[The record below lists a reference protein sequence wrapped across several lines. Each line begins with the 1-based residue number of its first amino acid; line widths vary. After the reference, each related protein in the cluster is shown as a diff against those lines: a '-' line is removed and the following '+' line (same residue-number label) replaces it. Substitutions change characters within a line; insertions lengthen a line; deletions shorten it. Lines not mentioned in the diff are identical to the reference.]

1 VEERLEETCRV
12 DSPVLAQMLERSLG
26 DGGKRIR
33 PALVLLAGRFY
44 NRRAE
49 RLLPM
54 AAAVEVLHTATL
66 VHDDAIDNS
75 PVRHG
80 RPTIN
85 REWGDDR
92 AILLGDYLLARAE
105 ALVAETEN
113 PAVIKMFAASV
124 MALCGGELNQ
134 SFVAFDLEQTWESYI
149 DRIAAKTASLIMLA
163 TQSGVVLGGAPEEA
177 LVALKNYGYNLG
189 VAFQIVDDILDFTG
203 TEEEMGKP
211 VGSDL
216 AEGTL
221 TLPAML
227 LLERSPGDDNPVR
240 RLFRHQGDVGENIK
254 SVIEQVGGSSII
266 EDCYKLAADYI
277 AGAKSS
283 LEMLPDSASRR
294 SLTTLA
300 DYVMARKK

>member
-1 VEERLEETCRV
+1 MEERLKETCRV

-26 DGGKRIR
+26 GGGKRIR
-33 PALVLLAGRFY
+33 PVLVLLAGGLY
-44 NRRAE
+44 NSQAE
-49 RLLPM
+49 CLLPM

-85 REWGDDR
+85 QEWGDDR
-92 AILLGDYLLARAE
+92 AILLGDYLLAQAE
-105 ALVAETEN
+105 ALVAEAEN
-113 PAVIKMFAASV
+113 LAVIKLFAASI
-124 MALCGGELNQ
+124 MTLCSGELNQ
-134 SFVAFDLEQTWESYI
+134 SFAAFDLEQTGESYI
-149 DRIAAKTASLIMLA
+149 DRIAAKTASLIVLA

-177 LVALKNYGYNLG
+177 VTALKEYGYNLG
-189 VAFQIVDDILDFTG
+189 IAFQIVDDILDFTG
-203 TEEEMGKP
+203 DEEEMGKP

-221 TLPAML
+221 TLPAIL
-227 LLERSPGDDNPVR
+227 LLKRSPGGDNPVR
-240 RLFRHQGDVGENIK
+240 RLFRHQGDAGENIK
-254 SVIEQVGGSSII
+254 SAIEQVGGSGVI

-277 AGAKSS
+277 AGAKSN

-294 SLTTLA
+294 SLTALA